1 LAGVPAPVK
10 PLCFFNTVKRGH
22 FMQIL
27 RMVLPLTV
35 VGVAMGTIY
44 AFLGMGLILL
54 IRAVGVLNFAQGDM
68 LMLGAYVTAMLTL
81 DFNMPLFGM
90 FLVALVMF
98 AISATLFMYLVYM
111 PVRNSKW
118 PAASMICTLGASLV
132 IREGLI
138 LVYSAQPRVAPP
150 LVEGLVKIKSVNIGT
165 IVFEKQYLA
174 IAILGSVIITAVF
187 LLFDKLYCGKV
198 MQAAAQ
204 DRYAGQLLG
213 IPIDLTILATYI
225 IVMVVSGTGGFLVA
239 PLFMVSPTLG
249 LMQGRAFAGFVIGGL
264 GSLKGAVV
272 GSIIVGLIE
281 NYSMMVTTQ
290 YKDAVVF
297 AALLLMLAIR
307 PQGLFGETIAEK
319 A

>member
-1 LAGVPAPVK
+1 
-10 PLCFFNTVKRGH
+10 
-22 FMQIL
+22 MQ
-27 RMVLPLTV
+27 MFLPLTV
-35 VGVAMGTIY
+35 VGIAMGTIY

-68 LMLGAYVTAMLTL
+68 LMLGAYVTAMFTL
-81 DFNMPLFGM
+81 DFKLPLLSM
-90 FLVALVMF
+90 FF
-98 AISATLFMYLVYM
+98 ASLIVFSVCAAVFMYCVYM
-111 PVRNSKW
+111 PVRSSKW

-138 LVYSAQPRVAPP
+138 LLYSAQPRVAPP
-150 LVEGLVKIKSVNIGT
+150 LVDGLIKIGSGGGVV
-165 IVFEKQYLA
+165 VFEKQYVA
-174 IAILGSVIITAVF
+174 IAVLGAIIIAGVF

-204 DRYAGQLLG
+204 DGYAGQLLG

-225 IVMVVSGTGGFLVA
+225 IVMFISGIGGFLVA

-249 LMQGRAFAGFVIGGL
+249 LMQGRAFAGVVIGGL
-264 GSLKGAVV
+264 GSLKGAVI
-272 GSIIVGLIE
+272 GSVIVGLIE
-281 NYSMMVTTQ
+281 TYSMSVTTQ

-297 AALLLMLAIR
+297 VALLLMLAIR

>member
-1 LAGVPAPVK
+1 
-10 PLCFFNTVKRGH
+10 
-22 FMQIL
+22 MQ
-27 RMVLPLTV
+27 MFLPLTV
-35 VGVAMGTIY
+35 VGIAMGTIY

-68 LMLGAYVTAMLTL
+68 LMLGAYVTAMFTL
-81 DFNMPLFGM
+81 DFKLPLFSM
-90 FLVALVMF
+90 FFLSLAVF
-98 AISATLFMYLVYM
+98 AVCAAIFMYCVYM

-138 LVYSAQPRVAPP
+138 LLYSAQPRVAPP
-150 LVEGLVKIKSVNIGT
+150 LVDGLVKIGSGAGI
-165 IVFEKQYLA
+165 IIFEKQYIA
-174 IAILGSVIITAVF
+174 IAVLGGIIILGVF
-187 LLFDKLYCGKV
+187 LLFDKLYAGKV

-225 IVMVVSGTGGFLVA
+225 IVMFISGVGGFLVA

-249 LMQGRAFAGFVIGGL
+249 LMQGRAFAGVVIGGL
-264 GSLKGAVV
+264 GSLKGAVI

-281 NYSMMVTTQ
+281 NYSMSVTTQ
-290 YKDAVVF
+290 YKDTVVF
-297 AALLLMLAIR
+297 VALLLMLAFR